1 MTTTEWIYENIWL
14 FIGILV
20 FVIIFMLI
28 VWGMTRQITRRAE
41 ARAMVDS
48 KKLAV
53 IGAENRIHMIKQIQ
67 SLLPEDSG
75 VDDIRQKL
83 SGVTKQL
90 ATRTVEA
97 ELRTQ
102 MLEAEAELKRL
113 DAVIGRIEAQEK
125 VLLK

>member
-1 MTTTEWIYENIWL
+1 LTTTEWIYENIWL